1 MGGQGRAMG
10 DARKW
15 RGLVCSDVTYQK
27 RSSRSAEAAR
37 RHSEEGV
44 QRAEAEVPA
53 YALAWGNCLL
63 RRCLDVVGS
72 ALLLALMAPAWL
84 VIGLVIKLESPGPVF
99 VCQLRGG
106 RGEKPFRLR
115 KFRSM
120 RDSSGREENNS
131 SGTRKERSMAR
142 TTRFGRI
149 LRRTSVDELPQ
160 LVNVLCGHM
169 SLIGPRPFVL
179 PDLEDPGDIARATGR
194 IEPEAFEHWR
204 RVRCQ
209 VRPGMTGLWQIK
221 GRSSLPLEGL
231 LRYDVEYVRR
241 CSARLDLEI
250 LLKTIPAVVGGI
262 GAF

>member
-1 MGGQGRAMG
+1 M
-10 DARKW
+10 
-15 RGLVCSDVTYQK
+15 
-27 RSSRSAEAAR
+27 
-37 RHSEEGV
+37 
-44 QRAEAEVPA
+44 
-53 YALAWGNCLL
+53 
-63 RRCLDVVGS
+63 RRCVDVVGS
-72 ALLLALMAPAWL
+72 ALLLALLAPAWL
-84 VIGLVIKLESPGPVF
+84 AIGLVIKLESPGPVF
-99 VCQLRGG
+99 VSQLRGG
-106 RGEKPFRLR
+106 RSEKPFRLR

-120 RDSSGREENNS
+120 RDSLGPEENDP

-149 LRRTSVDELPQ
+149 LRRTSVDEVPQ

-169 SLIGPRPFVL
+169 SLIGPRPFVFS
-179 PDLEDPGDIARATGR
+179 DLEDPAEIARATGR
-194 IEPEAFEHWR
+194 IEPEEFARWR

-241 CSARLDLEI
+241 CSARFDLEI
-250 LLKTIPAVVGGI
+250 LLKTIPAVVRGI